1 LANQPEIQRYREVRT
16 VLWRV
21 LLLNLLVALAK
32 IVVGLTTGAL
42 AMVADGF
49 HSVMDASSNFI
60 GIAGVIVA
68 ARPPDDSHPYGH
80 RRFETMATLSIG
92 GLLLV
97 AAWEILKTAVE
108 RLFGGS
114 HATAEPISFA
124 VMLVTIVVNLFV
136 TLYETKR
143 GKRLGSDFLMA
154 DAAQTRTDLVI
165 SSSVI
170 LGLFATQAG
179 FAWMD
184 TVIALLIVLLIGRTA
199 FSILSKTTKIL
210 VDAAAVDPIE
220 IRRVVEGV
228 PGIDS
233 IIRIRSRGPADS
245 IMTDI
250 DVQVQPATTADH
262 AEAIAD
268 EIERRV
274 KAAFRGITEVQVH
287 FAPHHDTPQDVTLV
301 ARAAADALGLSIH
314 EVTEILTTQGV
325 ILEMHVEV
333 KPTLSLD
340 QAHQEVTQM
349 EGRVRAALP
358 DVYDVITHIE
368 PASGQPGAVMQTSR
382 AIAQRDEALRIA
394 VGLYPDAH
402 WHDAT
407 IRPMMGGYAMTIH
420 CWLPGEVSVQEAHS
434 IAEHVETQIRAALPQ
449 IQRVTIHTEPPEPQ
463 ENEIPNSAS
472 SSTS

>member
-1 LANQPEIQRYREVRT
+1 MANQPEIQRYREVRT

>member
-1 LANQPEIQRYREVRT
+1 
-16 VLWRV
+16 
-21 LLLNLLVALAK
+21 
-32 IVVGLTTGAL
+32 
-42 AMVADGF
+42 MVADGF

-68 ARPPDDSHPYGH
+68 AGPPDDSQSYGN

-108 RLFGGS
+108 RLFGGW

-124 VMLVTIVVNLFV
+124 VMLVSIVVNLFV

-165 SSSVI
+165 SLSVI

-274 KAAFRGITEVQVH
+274 KAAFCGTNKNPVH
-287 FAPHHDTPQDVTLV
+287 FSPPHHSPAEVTLV
-301 ARAAADALGLSIH
+301 ARAPADALGISI
-314 EVTEILTTQGV
+314 T
-325 ILEMHVEV
+325 
-333 KPTLSLD
+333 
-340 QAHQEVTQM
+340 
-349 EGRVRAALP
+349 R
-358 DVYDVITHIE
+358 
-368 PASGQPGAVMQTSR
+368 
-382 AIAQRDEALRIA
+382 
-394 VGLYPDAH
+394 
-402 WHDAT
+402 
-407 IRPMMGGYAMTIH
+407 
-420 CWLPGEVSVQEAHS
+420 
-434 IAEHVETQIRAALPQ
+434 
-449 IQRVTIHTEPPEPQ
+449 
-463 ENEIPNSAS
+463 
-472 SSTS
+472 

>member
-1 LANQPEIQRYREVRT
+1 
-16 VLWRV
+16 
-21 LLLNLLVALAK
+21 
-32 IVVGLTTGAL
+32 
-42 AMVADGF
+42 MVADGF
-49 HSVMDASSNFI
+49 HSVMDASSNVI
-60 GIAGVIVA
+60 GIAGVIIA

-97 AAWEILKTAVE
+97 AAWEILKTAIE
-108 RLFGGS
+108 RLFTGS

-124 VMLVTIVVNLFV
+124 IMLITIVVNLFV
-136 TLYETKR
+136 TLYESRR

-170 LGLFATQAG
+170 LGLIATQAG
-179 FAWMD
+179 YSWTD
-184 TVIALLIVLLIGRTA
+184 TVIALFIVLLIGRTA
-199 FSILSKTTKIL
+199 FGILSKTTKIL
-210 VDAAAVDPIE
+210 VDAAAVDPFE
-220 IRRVVEGV
+220 IRHVVEGV

-245 IMTDI
+245 IMADI

-262 AEAIAD
+262 AEAIAA
-268 EIERRV
+268 EIEMRV

-287 FAPHHDTPQDVTLV
+287 FAPHHDGPQDVTLV

-325 ILEMHVEV
+325 VLEMHVEV

-340 QAHQEVTQM
+340 DAHKEVTQM

-382 AIAQRDEALRIA
+382 AIAQRDEALRIPC
-394 VGLYPDAH
+394 GLYPDAH
-402 WHDAT
+402 WPNPT

-420 CWLPGEVSVQEAHS
+420 CWLPGEG
-434 IAEHVETQIRAALPQ
+434 
-449 IQRVTIHTEPPEPQ
+449 
-463 ENEIPNSAS
+463 
-472 SSTS
+472 